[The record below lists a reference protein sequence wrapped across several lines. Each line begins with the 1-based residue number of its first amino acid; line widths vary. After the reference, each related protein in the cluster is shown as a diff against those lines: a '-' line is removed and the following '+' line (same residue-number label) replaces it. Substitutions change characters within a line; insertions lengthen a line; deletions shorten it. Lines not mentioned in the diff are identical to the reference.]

1 MPRANT
7 LTGGRVS
14 RTFKSPGGAPAGG
27 TAERIL
33 DGTLELL
40 NREGGAAATTNHIAA
55 HLGMS
60 PGNLY
65 YHFRNREEIVR
76 ALFARLRAEGLA
88 ATALAENET
97 LAARDFGE
105 RHVQGLRSL
114 WRYRFFFRDVTQ
126 LVARD
131 PLLAA
136 DFRRYH
142 ETLAAQY
149 RAVFERLVAEG
160 NMRPPRSRNDLD
172 RLVTNAI
179 LLWFNWLA
187 YLGVLRPRAQVTR
200 RDVVE
205 GALSTF
211 LLVEPLLEEE
221 FAAEARAVIEGF
233 RG

>member
-1 MPRANT
+1 MARANT
-7 LTGGRVS
+7 LERNPLSRGKLARIPPRSTGTVTRIVE
-14 RTFKSPGGAPAGG
+14 GA
-27 TAERIL
+27 
-33 DGTLELL
+33 LELL
-40 NREGGAAATTNHIAA
+40 NRPDGGAVTTNHIAA

-136 DFRRYH
+136 DFRHYH